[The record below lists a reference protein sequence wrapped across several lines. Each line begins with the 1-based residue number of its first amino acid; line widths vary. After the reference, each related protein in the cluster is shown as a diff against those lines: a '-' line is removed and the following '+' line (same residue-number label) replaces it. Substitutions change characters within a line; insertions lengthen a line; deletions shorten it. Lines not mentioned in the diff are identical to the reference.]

1 VEILVKSHDQNV
13 EHASSLQVDPSLINN
28 PNKTVSKFNLPVPC
42 REPVVDS
49 NAAVA
54 QPVVFQ
60 PAGRGVKPILSK
72 RDRMEIDTE
81 LAELNAEL
89 IAAELEERRT
99 TNAPKVEQAPAKIN
113 PQLLNREAVLVP
125 KILPDDKPA
134 IRGDLDTRLPGVVI
148 RFSQDGN

>member
-1 VEILVKSHDQNV
+1 MEIPVTSHNPNV
-13 EHASSLQVDPSLINN
+13 EQVSSLQVDPSLINN
-28 PNKTVSKFNLPVPC
+28 ANKTVGTYDLPVPR

-49 NAAVA
+49 DAAVA

-89 IAAELEERRT
+89 NAAELQEHRA

-113 PQLLNREAVLVP
+113 PQLLNREAVLVT
-125 KILPDDKPA
+125 KISDDGTA